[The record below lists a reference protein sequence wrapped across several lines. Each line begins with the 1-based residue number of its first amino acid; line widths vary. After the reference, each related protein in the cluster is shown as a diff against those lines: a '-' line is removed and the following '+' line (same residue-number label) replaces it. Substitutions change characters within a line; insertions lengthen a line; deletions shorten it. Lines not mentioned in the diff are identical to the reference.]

1 MIVLAG
7 PLLLGHPRQL
17 RRRLTPGKLTAAF
30 AGQLADDAAK
40 IIEVAGQ
47 TTQGVRHH
55 GVPLADETK
64 QGRQLRAVHVLAR
77 RTVGERAIDG
87 DPVELAGGALVQGA
101 RPCVGDSLPGDD
113 ALPRRMCQ
121 VGLSEPCRDVTINR
135 NPNPNLTK
143 SVAGG

>member
-55 GVPLADETK
+55 GGPLADETK
-64 QGRQLRAVHVLAR
+64 QGRQLQAVTSLPDALSVNVRSTAIPSNWRAVLWSRVLAR
-77 RTVGERAIDG
+77 V
-87 DPVELAGGALVQGA
+87 
-101 RPCVGDSLPGDD
+101 
-113 ALPRRMCQ
+113 
-121 VGLSEPCRDVTINR
+121 
-135 NPNPNLTK
+135 
-143 SVAGG
+143 

>member
-55 GVPLADETK
+55 GGPLADETK
-64 QGRQLRAVHVLAR
+64 QGRQLQAVHVLAR

-101 RPCVGDSLPGDD
+101 RPGVGDSLPGDD

-121 VGLSEPCRDVTINR
+121 VGL
-135 NPNPNLTK
+135 
-143 SVAGG
+143 